1 MVDKE
6 QQLRLQHR
14 LTHGRR
20 LKRTVSKP
28 ASRAPGSFV
37 LGPVGRPHH
46 ARQLAAGIYVHM
58 HIHACACLYMS
69 VHSEY
74 TPTTPAPYEARS
86 FVQLHVLTEKWDV
99 HVRTHTHAH
108 MHACGHTQCWCFVF
122 VGCGFVGRHSSRP
135 WRQRRSWQRS
145 VVSKSWYE
153 KLRFSSALFLDTAL
167 IFQTKQHKAICSP
180 EGGILFIH
188 SIYCLFVY
196 LFV

>member
-1 MVDKE
+1 MCMHTHHIRTHTKDDAHTWAYKHTYIHE
-6 QQLRLQHR
+6 IHLHTYTCT
-14 LTHGRR
+14 LTC
-20 LKRTVSKP
+20 K
-28 ASRAPGSFV
+28 
-37 LGPVGRPHH
+37 
-46 ARQLAAGIYVHM
+46 
-58 HIHACACLYMS
+58 
-69 VHSEY
+69 Y
-74 TPTTPAPYEARS
+74 TNTHECILHTP
-86 FVQLHVLTEKWDV
+86 LC
-99 HVRTHTHAH
+99 VRTHTHAH